1 MLACSAAWNTLYW
14 TKWAKVLNCL
24 DRSMIFVMI
33 AGSYTPFVAIILERW
48 EHHLRMLVFVW
59 TVAAIGIAFTIFSA
73 LTCKGRPER
82 QAQEKIANLVA
93 NIAYLSLGW
102 CAVGIWTPVTSF
114 AEPETIQLFVR
125 GGVLYSVGFVF
136 FASPWLPY
144 NTAIWHVFVLA
155 AAASHLQG
163 VLHGLAHSESQV
175 SRVALALGAST

>member
-1 MLACSAAWNTLYW
+1 
-14 TKWAKVLNCL
+14 
-24 DRSMIFVMI
+24 
-33 AGSYTPFVAIILERW
+33 
-48 EHHLRMLVFVW
+48 MLVFVW
-59 TVAAIGIAFTIFSA
+59 TIAAIGIAFTIFSGDHCVQRGNLRSLAMLEGSASGVPECAKQQRALTCPGRAA

-82 QAQEKIANLVA
+82 QAQEKQANLVA

-114 AEPETIQLFVR
+114 AEPETVRLFVC

-136 FASPWLPY
+136 FASPWLKF

-163 VLHGLAHSESQV
+163 VLRGIARSQV
-175 SRVALALGAST
+175 GGVAWTLGTST